1 MQDLSLHILDIAE
14 NGINADADLVRIT
27 VEEDIRA
34 DRLAITIEDNGRG
47 MEPEFLLRV
56 LDPFVTTSANRNGG
70 LGLSLLQ
77 ESAKKAEGD
86 IIIDSV
92 PGMGTKVLAFMKHGH
107 IDRKPLGN
115 LTETMITLIQGNP
128 EVDFVYVHR
137 RNSVEY
143 WFDTRELRSALEE
156 IPINQPDVVTLI
168 HNNFREGLAE
178 LAENATSNC
187 CIPGE

>member
-187 CIPGE
+187 